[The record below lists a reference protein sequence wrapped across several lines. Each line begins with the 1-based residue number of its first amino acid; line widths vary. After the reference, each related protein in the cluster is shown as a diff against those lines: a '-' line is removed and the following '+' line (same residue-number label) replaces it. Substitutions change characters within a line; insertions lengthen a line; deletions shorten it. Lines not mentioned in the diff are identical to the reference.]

1 MGDMQPLRGL
11 DMGKRE
17 GRDSS
22 LRERGDCRDGGDGGD
37 GIVADLGYEGHA
49 VNLCAL

>member
-22 LRERGDCRDGGDGGD
+22 LRERGDCRDGAD